1 MLSNAERL
9 AWCTL
14 LTALNWQPTEGMREV
29 REVGRPQAQEDNHGD
44 NARGNDASR
53 GIRLGA

>member
-1 MLSNAERL
+1 MPSNVERL
-9 AWCTL
+9 DWCTL
-14 LTALNWQPTEGMREV
+14 PLAHNWQPTEGMREV

-44 NARGNDASR
+44 NAHGNDASR